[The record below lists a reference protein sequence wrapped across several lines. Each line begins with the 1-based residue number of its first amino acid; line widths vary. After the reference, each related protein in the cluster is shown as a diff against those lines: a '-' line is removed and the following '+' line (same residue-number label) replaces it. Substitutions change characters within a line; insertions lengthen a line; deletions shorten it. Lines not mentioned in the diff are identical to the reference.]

1 MVELTIPGKPQGKA
15 RARTVY
21 NPRINRSVSYTP
33 DNTVLYENLI
43 KTLYLEKYPGERF
56 SKGEALH
63 VRIRAYYE
71 PPKSISK
78 KKREEMLAGDLLPC
92 KKPDIDNIAKAVL
105 DALNGVAY
113 GDDNQV
119 TALEVS
125 KHYAVQAHVDITIF
139 EEK

>member
-1 MVELTIPGKPQGKA
+1 MVEFTIPGKPQGKA

-43 KTLYLEKYPGERF
+43 KTLYLEKYPGECF

-63 VRIRAYYE
+63 IRIQVYYE

-78 KKREEMLAGDLLPC
+78 KKREEMLAGNLLPC

-125 KHYAVQAHVDITIF
+125 KYYAAQAHVDVTIF

>member
-1 MVELTIPGKPQGKA
+1 
-15 RARTVY
+15 
-21 NPRINRSVSYTP
+21 
-33 DNTVLYENLI
+33 
-43 KTLYLEKYPGERF
+43 
-56 SKGEALH
+56 
-63 VRIRAYYE
+63 
-71 PPKSISK
+71 
-78 KKREEMLAGDLLPC
+78 MLAGDLLPC

-125 KHYAVQAHVDITIF
+125 KHYAAEAHVDVIIF